1 MNRRHTLTALLAAA
15 CGTPWTSFAQAP
27 AALRRIGVTAAGSA
41 PSPAVEVL
49 RKRLAEL
56 GWVEGRNL
64 QMDVRYSE
72 GDTTR
77 YAGFMADFVK
87 QKVDLIV
94 AGGGVVR
101 AAMNATSTI
110 PIVVPLMADPVA
122 HKFVASLARP
132 GGNVTGM
139 SIVDTE
145 LNAKRIEML
154 RELLPAA
161 QRLAV
166 LHESDVGSSSGY
178 RLDVVHTAAKV
189 KGFQVQVV
197 NAHRVEDFAGVF
209 ETLAKSKAQ
218 ALLILPSSVFNMQ
231 RSELV
236 RLAAQAHLPVI
247 YEHAAFTE
255 AGGLI
260 SYGANFLDMYKQ
272 SATYVDKILRG
283 AKPADLPVQQPTHY
297 DLVLNLKTAKAL
309 GLKFPQTLMVRAD
322 RVIE

>member
-1 MNRRHTLTALLAAA
+1 MKRRQTLAALLAAA
-15 CGTPWTSFAQAP
+15 CGTPLTGFAQPNNAM
-27 AALRRIGVTAAGSA
+27 RRIGVTAAGSA

-72 GDTTR
+72 GDVTR

-94 AGGGVVR
+94 AGGGNARV
-101 AAMNATSTI
+101 AMDATSTI
-110 PIVVPLMADPVA
+110 PIVVPLMGDPVA
-122 HKFVASLARP
+122 NKIVASLARP

-145 LNAKRIEML
+145 LIAKRVEML
-154 RELLPAA
+154 REMLPAA
-161 QRLAV
+161 RQLAV
-166 LHESDVGSSSGY
+166 LNESTSSSSGH
-178 RLDVVHTAAKV
+178 RLDVIHAAAKV

-197 NAHRVEDFAGVF
+197 SAHRAAEFAGVF
-209 ETLAKSKAQ
+209 EALAKAKPQ
-218 ALLILPSSVFNMQ
+218 ALLVMPSSVFNAE
-231 RSELV
+231 RSQLV
-236 RLAAQAHLPVI
+236 QLAANARLPAI

-260 SYGANFLDMYKQ
+260 SYGANFLDMYRQ
-272 SATYVDKILRG
+272 SAYFVDKILRG

-297 DLVLNLKTAKAL
+297 ELVLNLKTAKAL
-309 GLKFPQTLMVRAD
+309 GLKMPQTLMVRAD
-322 RVIE
+322 KVIE

>member
-1 MNRRHTLTALLAAA
+1 MKRRHTLAALLAAA
-15 CGTPWTSFAQAP
+15 CGTPLTSFAQANN
-27 AALRRIGVTAAGSA
+27 AMRRIGVTAAGSA
-41 PSPAVEVL
+41 PSLAVEVL

-64 QMDVRYSE
+64 QMDVRYSD

-94 AGGGVVR
+94 SGGGVVR
-101 AAMNATSTI
+101 VAMDATSTI
-110 PIVVPLMADPVA
+110 PIVMPLSSDPVA
-122 HKFVASLARP
+122 NKFVTSLARP

-145 LNAKRIEML
+145 LNGKRIEML

-161 QRLAV
+161 KRLAV
-166 LHESDVGSSSGY
+166 LHEGVSSSSSH
-178 RLDVVHTAAKV
+178 RLDVVHAAAKV

-197 NAHRVEDFAGVF
+197 SALRAEEFVGIF
-209 ETLAKSKAQ
+209 EALAKSQ
-218 ALLILPSSVFNMQ
+218 TEALLVLPSSVFNVG
-231 RSELV
+231 RSQLV
-236 RLAAQAHLPVI
+236 QLAAQVRLPAI
-247 YEHAAFTE
+247 YEHAAFTD

-260 SYGANFLDMYKQ
+260 SYGANFLNMYRQ
-272 SATYVDKILRG
+272 SAYFVDKILRG
-283 AKPADLPVQQPTHY
+283 AKPADLPVQQPTRY

-322 RVIE
+322 KVIE